1 MTQIKREGIRI
12 GAFHVALVIKNLP
25 GKEQVK
31 NPVNAR
37 RHMRHGFDPGLGR
50 SSGGGNGNPVFL
62 PGEFHGQKSLVGYCP
77 QAHRVGHN

>member
-12 GAFHVALVIKNLP
+12 GAFHVALV
-25 GKEQVK
+25 VK

-37 RHMRHGFDPGLGR
+37 RHMRRGFDPGLGR
-50 SSGGGNGNPVFL
+50 SPGGGNGNPVFL

-77 QAHRVGHN
+77 QAKEWDTTEVT